1 MQPGLSRAIPLGI
14 LGFILGAMLV
24 LVIRAMQSMDP
35 VWSPQVGLVF
45 GTLLC
50 AALFVWG
57 MGAFDPKM
65 SVHGEGHDEE
75 AHHEEAE
82 AEAKPASILGG
93 IGWQITAL
101 LVGLIVILAAISFPG
116 FITLRTTA
124 DPIAS
129 PTQIG
134 FIPVQV
140 ADLAHLVLL
149 LITPVVLIGALLV
162 VILIAIALL
171 RPPKTPPAN
180 AVRYYAPR
188 LLVVLVL
195 FLVGTLLVPLWF
207 DTVTPLRGP
216 PQTIILFS
224 VEEPFSYG
232 VTRAINNTLVGLFGG
247 ATQIFVSE
255 LVFFIG
261 FVAFMLI
268 SLLIVGGLLGLVF
281 YALSR
286 GLAQTKAEAAAKP
299 AAPAA
304 PTSSG
309 SGTPT
314 RVIARG
320 ARGLAKALR
329 RLPNALQ

>member
-14 LGFILGAMLV
+14 LGFILGALLV
-24 LVIRAMQSMDP
+24 LVIRALQSMDP
-35 VWSPQVGLVF
+35 VWSPQVGLVA
-45 GTLLC
+45 GALLC

-75 AHHEEAE
+75 AHHEEEE
-82 AEAKPASILGG
+82 ATPASILGG
-93 IGWQITAL
+93 IGWQMTAL
-101 LVGLIVILAAISFPG
+101 LIGFIVFLAAISFPG
-116 FITLRTTA
+116 FITLTTTA

-129 PTQIG
+129 ATQVG

-140 ADLAHLVLL
+140 ADLAHLILL
-149 LITPVVLIGALLV
+149 LITPVVLIGALVV

-180 AVRYYAPR
+180 AARYYAPR
-188 LLVVLVL
+188 VLIVLAL

-216 PQTIILFS
+216 PQTIILFTIG
-224 VEEPFSYG
+224 EPFSFG
-232 VTRAINNTLVGLFGG
+232 VTRAINDVLVGLFGG
-247 ATQIFVSE
+247 ATQIFVSQ

-261 FVAFMLI
+261 FVAFMMI
-268 SLLIVGGLLGLVF
+268 SLVIFGGLLGLLF
-281 YALSR
+281 FALSR
-286 GLAQTKAEAAAKP
+286 GLAESKAEAAAKP
-299 AAPAA
+299 ASPAE
-304 PTSSG
+304 PSSG
-309 SGTPT
+309 SGTPV

>member
-14 LGFILGAMLV
+14 LGFILGALLV

-35 VWSPQVGLVF
+35 VWSPQVGLIA

-50 AALFVWG
+50 AVLFMWG
-57 MGAFDPKM
+57 IGAFDPKM
-65 SVHGEGHDEE
+65 SIHGEGHDE
-75 AHHEEAE
+75 HHEEEEAE
-82 AEAKPASILGG
+82 ATPIGILGG

-101 LVGLIVILAAISFPG
+101 LIGFIVVAAAISFPG
-116 FITLRTTA
+116 FITLTTTA

-129 PTQIG
+129 PTQVG

-140 ADLAHLVLL
+140 ADLAHLILL

-188 LLVVLVL
+188 ALIVLVL
-195 FLVGTLLVPLWF
+195 FLIGTLLVPLWF

-224 VEEPFSYG
+224 IAEPFSFG
-232 VTRAINNTLVGLFGG
+232 VTRAINDTLVRLFGG
-247 ATQIFVSE
+247 STQIFVSE

-268 SLLIVGGLLGLVF
+268 SLLIAGGLIGLLF
-281 YALSR
+281 YTLSR
-286 GLAQTKAEAAAKP
+286 GLAQSKAEAAAKP
-299 AAPAA
+299 AAPAE
-304 PTSSG
+304 PSSG
-309 SGTPT
+309 SGTPV
-314 RVIARG
+314 RAIARG
-320 ARGLAKALR
+320 ARGLARALR

>member
-14 LGFILGAMLV
+14 LGFILGALLV
-24 LVIRAMQSMDP
+24 LVIRALQSMDP
-35 VWSPQVGLVF
+35 VWSPQVGLVA

-50 AALFVWG
+50 ATLFVWG

-75 AHHEEAE
+75 AHHEEE
-82 AEAKPASILGG
+82 ATPAGILGG
-93 IGWQITAL
+93 IGWQMTAL
-101 LVGLIVILAAISFPG
+101 LIGLIVILAAISFPG
-116 FITLRTTA
+116 FITLTTTA

-129 PTQIG
+129 ATQVG

-140 ADLAHLVLL
+140 ADLAHLILL
-149 LITPVVLIGALLV
+149 LITPVVLIGALVV

-171 RPPKTPPAN
+171 RPPKTPPTN
-180 AVRYYAPR
+180 PVRYYAPR
-188 LLVVLVL
+188 ALIVLVL

-216 PQTIILFS
+216 PQTIILFTID
-224 VEEPFSYG
+224 EPFSYG
-232 VTRAINNTLVGLFGG
+232 VTRAINDLLVGLFGG
-247 ATQIFVSE
+247 ATQIFVSQ

-261 FVAFMLI
+261 FVAFMMI
-268 SLLIVGGLLGLVF
+268 SLVIFGGLLGLVF
-281 YALSR
+281 FALSR
-286 GLAQTKAEAAAKP
+286 GLAESKAEAAAKP
-299 AAPAA
+299 PTEPA
-304 PTSSG
+304 SG
-309 SGTPT
+309 SGTPV

>member
-1 MQPGLSRAIPLGI
+1 V
-14 LGFILGAMLV
+14 LGFIIGALLV
-24 LVIRAMQSMDP
+24 LVIRALQSMDP

-50 AALFVWG
+50 AAFFVWG

-75 AHHEEAE
+75 AHHAEPEAE
-82 AEAKPASILGG
+82 ASPASILAG
-93 IGWQITAL
+93 IGWQLTAL
-101 LVGLIVILAAISFPG
+101 LIGFIVVVAAISFPG
-116 FITLRTTA
+116 FITLTTTA

-129 PTQIG
+129 ATQVG

-140 ADLAHLVLL
+140 ADLGHLILL
-149 LITPVVLIGALLV
+149 LITPLVLIGALAL

-180 AVRYYAPR
+180 ALRYYAPR
-188 LLVVLVL
+188 ALIVLVL

-216 PQTIILFS
+216 PQTIILFT
-224 VEEPFSYG
+224 VEEPFSFG
-232 VTRAINNTLVGLFGG
+232 VTRAINNTLTGLFGG
-247 ATQIFVSE
+247 ATEIFVSE

-268 SLLIVGGLLGLVF
+268 SLVLVGGALGLLF
-281 YALSR
+281 FALSR
-286 GLAQTKAEAAAKP
+286 GLAESKAEAAAKP
-299 AAPAA
+299 AAPAE
-304 PTSSG
+304 PSSG
-309 SGTPT
+309 TGTPV

-320 ARGLAKALR
+320 ARGLAKVLR